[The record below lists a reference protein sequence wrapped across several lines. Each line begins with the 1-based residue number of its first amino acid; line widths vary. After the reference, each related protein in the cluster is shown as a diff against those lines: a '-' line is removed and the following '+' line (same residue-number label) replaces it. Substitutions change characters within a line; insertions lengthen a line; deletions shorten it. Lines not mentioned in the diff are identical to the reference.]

1 MPSVEFR
8 PPGVRHHYPPLVS
21 LNLRS
26 RIHRNHHRH
35 VPRHSII
42 TGRSTEGV
50 PRGELEETP
59 CFLAKFRAHTEGS
72 PSNSREIMGGQ
83 VSGGQRPVESQ
94 KQNSSSAVD
103 TTLNRKFYYSH
114 FHYLCRRWAGGPC
127 WSNAYGVGLSNR
139 FRDRRTRRRALATYR
154 DPHRVGKRDRHRLVL
169 EAVAFVFRVGSN
181 SE

>member
-1 MPSVEFR
+1 MCLGIRSSQDDQQRGCREVNWKRLLASWPSFER
-8 PPGVRHHYPPLVS
+8 TQKARRRTRE
-21 LNLRS
+21 RS
-26 RIHRNHHRH
+26 WGDRCQEDNA
-35 VPRHSII
+35 
-42 TGRSTEGV
+42 RS
-50 PRGELEETP
+50 
-59 CFLAKFRAHTEGS
+59 KDK
-72 PSNSREIMGGQ
+72 N
-83 VSGGQRPVESQ
+83 
-94 KQNSSSAVD
+94 KNSSSAVD